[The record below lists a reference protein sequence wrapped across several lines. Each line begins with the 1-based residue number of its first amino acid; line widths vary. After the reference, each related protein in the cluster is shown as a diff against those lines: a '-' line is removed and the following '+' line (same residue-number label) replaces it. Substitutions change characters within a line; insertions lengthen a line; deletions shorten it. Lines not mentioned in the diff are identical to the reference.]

1 MIQLGGFLSR
11 LLGQL
16 LKTVLHLIVNLLKPL
31 AKSFLVPLVLTAAGS
46 VTYGAIYDK
55 ILRSGK
61 KTLIF

>member
-1 MIQLGGFLSR
+1 MIQLGRFLSR

-31 AKSFLVPLVLTAAGS
+31 AKSFLVPLVLTAAAS